1 MPSSRR
7 SCRTASAPGTWG
19 APPAPRSSYMRLRDG
34 QPEVPCVRC
43 GRRVWGLGWG
53 EVCSDCLGEG
63 KGRARR
69 KAGRIPLAATVLM
82 AAYVALRMTGAPMA
96 RLYGVIA
103 VLATYIIVRRI
114 ATRVAME
121 YLK

>member
-1 MPSSRR
+1 
-7 SCRTASAPGTWG
+7 
-19 APPAPRSSYMRLRDG
+19 MRLRDG
-34 QPEVPCVRC
+34 QPEVPCVGC

-53 EVCSDCLGEG
+53 ELCPDCLRERRS
-63 KGRARR
+63 RAKRL
-69 KAGRIPLAATVLM
+69 ASRISLAATVLM
-82 AAYVALRMTGAPMA
+82 AAYVALRMTGAPVA

-114 ATRVAME
+114 ATQVAME